1 MPHTPAPVLDPD
13 LAALNARARAMP
25 EYTVHE
31 MMDLVRYQLRRRMDE
46 TGTTQAALALAMGVK
61 PPVVSRLLRAAEN
74 TSLLTIARAA
84 RALNLTFTA
93 LKLVPDED
101 ADLQMDEFGP
111 FLRTEDRPHAWWPRT
126 ARPGATAGRH
136 ASYAPA
142 AAVRHASLGY
152 AATAATGYATA
163 RPRAEGL
170 VVASLPRDAAL
181 TSADLETA

>member
-1 MPHTPAPVLDPD
+1 
-13 LAALNARARAMP
+13 MP
-25 EYTVHE
+25 EYTVHQ

-46 TGTTQAALALAMGVK
+46 TGTTQAALAAAMGVK

-84 RALNLTFTA
+84 RALGLTFTA

-126 ARPGATAGRH
+126 ARPGAIATRH
-136 ASYAPA
+136 AGHT
-142 AAVRHASLGY
+142 R
-152 AATAATGYATA
+152 TATA
-163 RPRAEGL
+163 RPAGPAGLGYTAPAGIGYAPARPRPEGL
-170 VVASLPRDAAL
+170 VVASLPRDAARA
-181 TSADLETA
+181 SADLETA